1 MKLNRLHEIDRTLH
15 SIPEMGM
22 EEYKTADFI
31 RRTLEENNIPYEP
44 AGGTGTLVYFQ
55 GRRDETIAFRADIDA
70 LPLADNSNH
79 VSPSVNKGM
88 AHACGHSAHSS
99 ALLETVLQVGEWIG
113 EGKVPKKSLLFIFQ
127 PGEEGCGGAGHVIR
141 DENFEKYRDRI
152 ECFFATHVNPEMD
165 EGRVAVREGYL
176 SAQNVN
182 IKWDIEGQGC
192 HGAQP
197 HTGIDIVVITSELIG
212 AYQTIR
218 SRNVHPDDMYL
229 FTIGKFLTGSKIEG
243 TFQPGGARNIIP
255 NNIQLEGTI
264 RMYDSKYIEISRERI
279 EALNRGYEEA
289 YGIKID
295 MDFKPNYPAMVNDP
309 KLCRDVAEA
318 LKNLGVEA
326 EEAQKMTGSEDFS
339 FYREIAP
346 TFMFFT
352 GTRDEA
358 GGHTASLHNPA
369 FGYKSKALETIVE
382 VYLELI
388 RLKAM

>member
-1 MKLNRLHEIDRTLH
+1 MRLNRLYELDRVLH
-15 SIPEMGM
+15 SIPEIGM

-31 RRTLEENNIPYEP
+31 RRTLEENGVPYEA
-44 AGGTGTLVYFQ
+44 AGGTGTLVHFQ
-55 GRRDETIAFRADIDA
+55 GRRDEIIAFRADIDA
-70 LPLADNSNH
+70 LPLADNSRH
-79 VSPSVNKGM
+79 ISPSENKGFS
-88 AHACGHSAHSS
+88 HACGHSAHSS
-99 ALLETVLQVGEWIG
+99 ALLETVLQIS
-113 EGKVPKKSLLFIFQ
+113 EGIRNGRELEKSLLFIFQ
-127 PGEEGCGGAGHVIR
+127 PGEEGCGGAGYVIR
-141 DENFEKYRDRI
+141 DESFERYRDRI

-182 IKWDIEGQGC
+182 IEWDIEGQGC

-229 FTIGKFLTGSKIEG
+229 FTIGKFLTGSKVDG
-243 TFQPGGARNIIP
+243 VFQPGGARNIIP

-264 RMYDSKYIEISRERI
+264 RMYDSKYIEVSRERI

-289 YGIKID
+289 YGIKIH
-295 MDFKPNYPAMVNDP
+295 MDFKPNYPAMVNDSG
-309 KLCRDVAEA
+309 LYGDVREA
-318 LKNLGVEA
+318 LKRLGVEA

-339 FYREIAP
+339 FYREVAP

-352 GTRDEA
+352 GTRDEE
-358 GGHTASLHNPA
+358 GGHTASLHNPS
-369 FGYKSKALETIVE
+369 FGYNSKALETIVR

-388 RLKAM
+388 QLKAM